1 MKAMKIV
8 KRVIIIAV
16 SCVLAVILLCL
27 GVVYGRYIYRQ
38 NVLDW
43 EDYQIGDGG
52 YGVFKD
58 NNEYKEMLRLQ
69 KEGYLIQYPLWNGS
83 MYPGKLIDCYAEP
96 TNASR
101 DYAQFI
107 ARKYR
112 NKAKLNT
119 EVEVTS
125 ETVTIKF
132 TGTGYNPDGTED
144 DLARTYIFDV
154 DGAGKNKLPRLINK
168 ADIFPEL

>member
-27 GVVYGRYIYRQ
+27 GVVYGQYLYYQ
-38 NVLDW
+38 NFLDW
-43 EDYQIGDGG
+43 EDYQIGPVGTWRD
-52 YGVFKD
+52 D
-58 NNEYKEMLRLQ
+58 DEKEDMLKLRE
-69 KEGYLIQYPLWNGS
+69 EGYLINVPGWS
-83 MYPGKLIDCYAEP
+83 REMDPGKLIDCYAELSGACK
-96 TNASR
+96 N
-101 DYAQFI
+101 YGWFV

>member
-1 MKAMKIV
+1 MKII
-8 KRVIIIAV
+8 KRTVIIVV
-16 SCVLAVILLCL
+16 SCLVAAVLLFV
-27 GVVYGRYIYRQ
+27 GVNFGRYIYSQ

-43 EDYQIGDGG
+43 EDYQMSAIAT
-52 YGVFKD
+52 FRD
-58 NNEYKEMLRLQ
+58 NDVNRDEEWSKIKE
-69 KEGYLIQYPLWNGS
+69 EGYRIHYPLWNGS
-83 MYPGKLIDCYAEP
+83 MYPGKLIDCYAEL
-96 TNASR
+96 TNAGS

-112 NKAKLNT
+112 NNADLNA

>member
-1 MKAMKIV
+1 MRKV
-8 KRVIIIAV
+8 KRIAIIVV
-16 SCVLAVILLCL
+16 SCLLGAVLLFVGVIF
-27 GVVYGRYIYRQ
+27 GRYIYSQ

-43 EDYQIGDGG
+43 EDYQVGGDGG

-58 NNEYKEMLRLQ
+58 DNERKEMLRLQ
-69 KEGYLIQYPLWNGS
+69 EEGYIIDYPFWTKS
-83 MYPGKLIDCYAEP
+83 MYPGKLIDCYAEL
-96 TNASR
+96 TNASQ
-101 DYAQFI
+101 DYAHFI
-107 ARKYR
+107 AMKYR
-112 NKAKLNT
+112 NKAKLDV

>member
-1 MKAMKIV
+1 MKII
-8 KRVIIIAV
+8 KRTVIIVV
-16 SCVLAVILLCL
+16 SCLVAAVLLFV
-27 GVVYGRYIYRQ
+27 GVNFGRYIYSQ

-43 EDYQIGDGG
+43 EDYQNGEGG
-52 YGVFKD
+52 YGVFRD
-58 NNEYKEMLRLQ
+58 DNEYEEMLRLRE
-69 KEGYLIQYPLWNGS
+69 EGYLIQYPFWSRS
-83 MYPGKLIDCYAEP
+83 MDPGKLIDCYAEL

-112 NKAKLNT
+112 NKAKLNA

-125 ETVTIKF
+125 ERVTIKF
-132 TGTGYNPDGTED
+132 TGTGFNPDGTED

>member
-1 MKAMKIV
+1 MKI
-8 KRVIIIAV
+8 IIRTLITIV
-16 SCVLAVILLCL
+16 SCFLAVVILFV
-27 GVVYGRYIYRQ
+27 GVEFGRYIYSQ

-43 EDYQIGDGG
+43 EDYQMSATAS
-52 YGVFKD
+52 FRD
-58 NNEYKEMLRLQ
+58 NYENRDEEWNRLKE
-69 KEGYLIQYPLWNGS
+69 EGHQIHFPLWNGS
-83 MYPGKLIDCYAEP
+83 MNPGKLIDCYEEL
-96 TNASR
+96 TNAGC
-101 DYAQFI
+101 DYATFI

-112 NKAKLNT
+112 NNADLNA

>member
-1 MKAMKIV
+1 MKII
-8 KRVIIIAV
+8 KRTVITVV
-16 SCVLAVILLCL
+16 SCLLGAVLLFV
-27 GVVYGRYIYRQ
+27 GVEFGKYIYSQ

-43 EDYQIGDGG
+43 EDYQMSGTASFRDNDENRDEEWNKI
-52 YGVFKD
+52 KD
-58 NNEYKEMLRLQ
+58 
-69 KEGYLIQYPLWNGS
+69 EGYRIHFPLWNGS
-83 MYPGKLIDCYAEP
+83 MNPGKLIDCYAEL
-96 TNASR
+96 TNAGR
-101 DYAQFI
+101 GYAHFI

-112 NKAKLNT
+112 NNADLDA